1 MRGVERTLGAA
12 MTMRGVVRAIA
23 GIGVLLWSGSA
34 QAAEPA
40 AATVEVTAQQRGRE
54 SLGFSLVLKNPK
66 VLEVPLDCLPWG
78 AYPNLQ
84 IVAIRTDDGTPLP
97 KASPAKETVESPVTR
112 LVGGR
117 VLHGRVP
124 LSEFVDDLD
133 VALRS
138 SDVVVFWTFRL
149 DVPGDGHS
157 NRTGGWVA
165 LLKDK

>member
-1 MRGVERTLGAA
+1 MRGVGRTLGAA